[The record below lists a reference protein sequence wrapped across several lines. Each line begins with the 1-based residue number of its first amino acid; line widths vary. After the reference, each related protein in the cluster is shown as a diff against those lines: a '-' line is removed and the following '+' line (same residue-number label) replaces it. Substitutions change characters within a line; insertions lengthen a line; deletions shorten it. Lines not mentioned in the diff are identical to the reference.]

1 MSRLERKFQLEEI
14 YSEDAA
20 HTTLSVDMDFEES
33 LILSS
38 IERGSFADE
47 WVSKEIEMSS
57 DYFEKELWS
66 D

>member
-1 MSRLERKFQLEEI
+1 MSRPENKFHIEEI
-14 YSEDAA
+14 YSVDAA
-20 HTTLSVDMDFEES
+20 HSTLSVDMDFEEN

-38 IERGSFADE
+38 IEKDSFADE

-57 DYFEKELWS
+57 DYFAKELWS